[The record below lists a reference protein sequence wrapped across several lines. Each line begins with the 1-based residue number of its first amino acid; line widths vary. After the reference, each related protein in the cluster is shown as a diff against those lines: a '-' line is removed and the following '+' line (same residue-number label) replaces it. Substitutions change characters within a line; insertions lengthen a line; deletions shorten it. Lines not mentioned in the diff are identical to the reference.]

1 MTTTKKTFGELLTL
15 ITYLNA
21 SVKEGKTIGEKKLAI
36 FAKKLQPHLDA
47 YNEKLEDI
55 RLENASVD
63 KDKNLLLNDKGGYLY
78 TSEATKKVN
87 KEVKELIA
95 EEFDYEMIPVKQK
108 IDLEKYTFL
117 NGWVTGLDF
126 DIEEEEI
133 EL

>member
-21 SVKEGKTIGEKKLAI
+21 SVKEGKTIGEKKLAV